1 MLQKSEFFT
10 NLPRSGMKIK
20 ESIPEKKH
28 QHGAKWWDQEIHVPM
43 ESEKAA
49 GTSLREAWV
58 FYSEFWEKQ
67 WIDSSPFLQDT
78 WNRRMIKNLMNQFP
92 PEHRH

>member
-43 ESEKAA
+43 ESEKAQELPSGKPGYFTVNFGKNNGLIPA
-49 GTSLREAWV
+49 HFCRTHGTGG
-58 FYSEFWEKQ
+58 
-67 WIDSSPFLQDT
+67 
-78 WNRRMIKNLMNQFP
+78 
-92 PEHRH
+92 